1 MSDTFPPGDMLVT
14 NARVV
19 TREDM
24 FKGSVLVEH
33 GQIQVV
39 EQGRTSFRAADNWE
53 GDYLIPGL
61 IELHTD
67 NLEKHLIPRPGVDWP
82 MMSALLAHD
91 AQVAASGITTVLD
104 ALGLGDLDAC
114 NLRTRT
120 LKPFTEALEAARAD
134 NLLRA
139 EHLLHLRCEIAVTN
153 AVDLFEPFA
162 ENPLLRPLVRLVS
175 LMDHTPGQRQWTDLD
190 KYRQYTERHGALS
203 DEAFRDLIEQ
213 RLALQQQNS
222 QPNRSRL
229 VERCQALDI
238 PLASHDDTLTQHVEE
253 AIAEG
258 IAISEFPTTQPA
270 AELARSRGMGIVMG
284 APNVVRGG
292 SHSGNVSALDLARE
306 GLLDGLSSDYVPAS
320 LLHAA
325 FLLKAQAGWSLPR
338 AIATVTANPA
348 KMVRL
353 EDRGEVAPGKRAD
366 LVRVR
371 ELGGTPVVMGAWREG
386 IRIL

>member
-1 MSDTFPPGDMLVT
+1 MNDAFPQGDMLVT

-19 TREDM
+19 TTDDM
-24 FKGSVLVEH
+24 FRGSVLVEH

-39 EQGRTSFRAADNWE
+39 EHGRTSYRAADNWE

-91 AQVAASGITTVLD
+91 AQLAASGITTVLD

-120 LKPFTEALEAARAD
+120 LKPFTEALVIARAD
-134 NLLRA
+134 KLLRA
-139 EHLLHLRCEIAVTN
+139 EHLLHLRCEIAVSN
-153 AVDLFEPFA
+153 AAALFEPFA
-162 ENPLLRPLVRLVS
+162 DDPVLRTLVRLVS
-175 LMDHTPGQRQWTDLD
+175 VMDHTPGQRQWTDLG
-190 KYRQYTERHGALS
+190 KYRRYTERHGALS
-203 DEAFRDLIEQ
+203 DDDFRRLIEERLGLQ
-213 RLALQQQNS
+213 RDNS
-222 QPNRSRL
+222 QRNRREL
-229 VERCQALDI
+229 VARCQALDI
-238 PLASHDDTLTQHVEE
+238 TLASHDDTLAEHVEE

-258 IAISEFPTTQPA
+258 IAISEFPTTLPA
-270 AELARSRGMGIVMG
+270 AGLARRHGMGIVMG

-325 FLLKAQAGWSLPR
+325 FLLKEQAGWSLPQ

-353 EDRGEVAPGKRAD
+353 DDRGEVSPGKRAD

-386 IRIL
+386 VRIL